1 MELPPRPDEMP
12 FLAAISWFD
21 AAPLT
26 LTPAEMLAR
35 YERGWRFLGVL
46 GTLGQAEREYVRA
59 LVATY
64 GSFLDVPP

>member
-35 YERGWRFLGVL
+35 YERGWRHLGVL
-46 GTLGQAEREYVRA
+46 GTLEGAEREYVRE
-59 LVATY
+59 LVRVH
-64 GSFLDVPP
+64 GSYLDVPA